1 MTGSRN
7 MKRNRNSRRHAGVLL
22 LLGMLLQQSF
32 SAQAARRNQC
42 NSAMLASET
51 QLIRFGDM
59 APSTGGTVT
68 VSTGGA
74 RTATGVTL
82 LGGTVN
88 AGIITVTSPL
98 ANCHCY
104 PLRISVR
111 DQTATLVSGGNNMT
125 MNNIVTSPT
134 TADAATVG
142 SAAGSSL
149 QINVGADLA
158 VGAAQAAGT
167 YNTAGDTY
175 MVRVRFLRS
184 PTTGANCP

>member
-1 MTGSRN
+1 MQ
-7 MKRNRNSRRHAGVLL
+7 RHKIQVSILI
-22 LLGMLLQQSF
+22 LLGMLLMHSMT
-32 SAQAARRNQC
+32 AQAATRNQC
-42 NSAMLASET
+42 NTAMLASEI
-51 QLIRFGDM
+51 LRINFGDM
-59 APSTGGTVT
+59 VPTTGGTVT
-68 VSTGGA
+68 VTTGGA
-74 RTATGVTL
+74 RSATGVSL

-104 PLRISVR
+104 PLRISVQ
-111 DQTATLVSGGNNMT
+111 DGNATLVSGGSNMA

-149 QINVGADLA
+149 QINVGADLT

-175 MVRVRFLRS
+175 LLRIRFLRS
-184 PTTGANCP
+184 PTSGNNCP

>member
-1 MTGSRN
+1 M
-7 MKRNRNSRRHAGVLL
+7 RRYKVHTGVLL
-22 LLGMLLQQSF
+22 LFGILVLQSIT
-32 SAQAARRNQC
+32 AQAAKRNQC

-51 QLIRFGDM
+51 QLIRFGNM
-59 APSTGGTVT
+59 APTTGGTVT
-68 VSTGGA
+68 VTTGGA
-74 RTATGVTL
+74 RTATGVSL

-88 AGIITVTSPL
+88 AGILTVTSPL

-104 PLRISVR
+104 PLRIVVR
-111 DQTATLVSGGNNMT
+111 DKNATLASGGNNMA

-175 MVRVRFLRS
+175 MVRIRFLRS

>member
-1 MTGSRN
+1 MPASHN
-7 MKRNRNSRRHAGVLL
+7 MNQNIKQISLLL
-22 LLGMLLQQSF
+22 LLGVLLAQSF
-32 SAQAARRNQC
+32 TALAARRNAC

-51 QLIRFGDM
+51 QQVSFGDM
-59 APSTGGTVT
+59 APNGGGTVT
-68 VSTGGA
+68 VTTGGA
-74 RTATGVTL
+74 RTATGVSL

-88 AGIITVTSPL
+88 AGIMTVTSPL

-104 PLRISVR
+104 PLRIAVR
-111 DQTATLVSGGNNMT
+111 DGNASLVSGGNNMA

-149 QINVGADLA
+149 QINVGGDLA

-167 YNTAGDTY
+167 YNTAGNTY
-175 MVRVRFLRS
+175 TIRFRFLRS

>member
-1 MTGSRN
+1 MTNNHN
-7 MKRNRNSRRHAGVLL
+7 MQPKIKQTCAGLL
-22 LLGMLLQQSF
+22 LVILLVYSF
-32 SAQAARRNQC
+32 TVQAARLNQC
-42 NSAMLASET
+42 NGSMLASET
-51 QLIRFGDM
+51 QQISFGDM
-59 APSTGGTVT
+59 APTVGGTVT
-68 VSTGGA
+68 VSTAGA
-74 RTATGVTL
+74 RTATGVSL
-82 LGGTVN
+82 LGGSVN
-88 AGIITVTSPL
+88 AGILTVTSPL

-104 PLRISVR
+104 PLRITVR
-111 DQTATLVSGGNNMT
+111 DATATLASGGNSMA
-125 MNNIVTSPT
+125 MSNIVTSPT

-184 PTTGANCP
+184 PTSGNKCP

>member
-1 MTGSRN
+1 
-7 MKRNRNSRRHAGVLL
+7 
-22 LLGMLLQQSF
+22 
-32 SAQAARRNQC
+32 
-42 NSAMLASET
+42 MLASET
-51 QLIRFGDM
+51 QQVSFGDM
-59 APSTGGTVT
+59 APTAGGTVT

-175 MVRVRFLRS
+175 MVRFRFLRS
-184 PTTGANCP
+184 PTSGNNCP

>member
-1 MTGSRN
+1 MTDSHN
-7 MKRNRNSRRHAGVLL
+7 MQAKIKQTGAGLL
-22 LLGMLLQQSF
+22 LVILLVQPF
-32 SAQAARRNQC
+32 TAQATKLNTCRT
-42 NSAMLASET
+42 AMLASET
-51 QLIRFGDM
+51 QQISFGDM
-59 APSTGGTVT
+59 APTAGGTVT
-68 VSTGGA
+68 VSTAGA
-74 RTATGVTL
+74 RTATGVSL
-82 LGGTVN
+82 LGGSVN
-88 AGIITVTSPL
+88 AGILTVTSPR

-104 PLRISVR
+104 PLSIAVQ
-111 DQTATLVSGGNNMT
+111 DATATLASGGGSMA
-125 MNNIVTSPT
+125 MSNIVTSPT

-184 PTTGANCP
+184 PTSGNKCP

>member
-1 MTGSRN
+1 ML
-7 MKRNRNSRRHAGVLL
+7 VILL
-22 LLGMLLQQSF
+22 VHSF
-32 SAQAARRNQC
+32 TAQATKLNTCRAN
-42 NSAMLASET
+42 MLASET
-51 QLIRFGDM
+51 QQVSFGDM
-59 APSTGGTVT
+59 APTAGGTVT
-68 VSTGGA
+68 VSTAGA
-74 RTATGVTL
+74 RTATGVSL

-88 AGIITVTSPL
+88 AGIITVTSTL

-104 PLRISVR
+104 PLSINIR
-111 DQTATLVSGGNNMT
+111 DGAATLASGGNSMAMT
-125 MNNIVTSPT
+125 NIVTSPT

-175 MVRVRFLRS
+175 MVRFRFLRS
-184 PTTGANCP
+184 PTSGNKCP